1 VGIEKGENVKRSR
14 DCLPVHRPLRIDA
27 LAWFSNFDNN
37 RLPNATSDSRIIRCL
52 CCISAI
58 GLGILGTR
66 AVFAHRMNPY
76 EPIEWCM
83 HLYEEYRDARCLITI
98 VTVYITYW
106 INFDDVRNQKV
117 IDPLSAAIL
126 LGDPRAQ
133 GFTS

>member
-1 VGIEKGENVKRSR
+1 
-14 DCLPVHRPLRIDA
+14 
-27 LAWFSNFDNN
+27 
-37 RLPNATSDSRIIRCL
+37 
-52 CCISAI
+52 
-58 GLGILGTR
+58 
-66 AVFAHRMNPY
+66 MNPY